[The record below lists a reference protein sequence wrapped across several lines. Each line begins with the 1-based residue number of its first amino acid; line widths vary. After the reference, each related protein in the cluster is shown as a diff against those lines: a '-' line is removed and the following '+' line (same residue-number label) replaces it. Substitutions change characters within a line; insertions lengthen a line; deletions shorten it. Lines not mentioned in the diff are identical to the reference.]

1 MALEGLPLGVLQLLS
16 TERRLV
22 ARLRMSQN
30 NFMRTQLNL
39 LLAFGAMSCF
49 SALPQNSVPS
59 KAELKTIILRSR
71 HLGAH
76 GMGYNDDSLTKLSRT
91 ITPDDIPNLIS
102 LLGDRELRAG
112 AQFALASQCEAS
124 IKPVHDATIH
134 SEAIASL
141 DA

>member
-16 TERRLV
+16 TERLRRLV

-102 LLGDRELRAG
+102 LLGDRELRVG
-112 AQFALASQCEAS
+112 AQFALA
-124 IKPVHDATIH
+124 
-134 SEAIASL
+134 
-141 DA
+141 